1 MADSSLHIETG
12 RLLLRPPVLAD
23 LVPWAAMMQDAEAAK
38 FIGGVQP
45 RATCWRSLMTM
56 IGAWQAM
63 GFAMFSV
70 FEKRTGEWIG
80 RLGPWQPDG
89 WPGTEVGWGLRRESW
104 GQGFALEGAIATID
118 WAFAHLGWSE
128 VVHTI
133 APENTPS
140 IRLAQRLG
148 SLNRGPV
155 QLPAPHA
162 ELRVDLW
169 AQTRAQWLARRAAG
183 LPPCTSTS
191 TGNRGQQ

>member
-1 MADSSLHIETG
+1 MGDSSLHIETG

-23 LVPWAAMMQDAEAAK
+23 LAPWAAMMQDAEAAK

-45 RATCWRSLMTM
+45 RAACWRSLMTM

-63 GFAMFSV
+63 
-70 FEKRTGEWIG
+70 
-80 RLGPWQPDG
+80 
-89 WPGTEVGWGLRRESW
+89 
-104 GQGFALEGAIATID
+104 GFALEGAIATID
-118 WAFAHLGWSE
+118 WAFAHLGWSD

-183 LPPCTSTS
+183 LPPSTS
-191 TGNRGQQ
+191 TPTDDRGQQ